1 MLNRSKQRRGAV
13 AVEMAFALP
22 LLFLFVLG
30 SIEFGRMNVI
40 RHTIDNAAYE
50 AARRAIVPGSTQAD
64 AETVANSIMATVGAK
79 GVNVV
84 VTPPVIL
91 IDTPEVNVNVTVD
104 CSANGFIAPIFFAGR
119 QLVGN
124 ATLKREQL

>member
-1 MLNRSKQRRGAV
+1 MRFLVWLLR
-13 AVEMAFALP
+13 
-22 LLFLFVLG
+22 LFLHALG
-30 SIEFGRMNVI
+30 RTWRVDWHGLERL
-40 RHTIDNAAYE
+40 E
-50 AARRAIVPGSTQAD
+50 AARRAIVPGSTAAD

-91 IDTPEVNVNVTVD
+91 IDTPEVNVNVTVNCD
-104 CSANGFIAPIFFAGR
+104 ANGFIAPIFFAGK

-124 ATLKREQL
+124 ATLRREQL

>member
-1 MLNRSKQRRGAV
+1 M
-13 AVEMAFALP
+13 EMAFALP

-30 SIEFGRMNVI
+30 SIEFSRMNVI

-50 AARRAIVPGSTQAD
+50 AARRAIVPGSTAAD
-64 AETVANSIMATVGAK
+64 AETVANGIMATVGAE

-84 VTPPVIL
+84 VTPAVL
-91 IDTPEVNVNVTVD
+91 QLDTPEVNVNVSVD
-104 CSANGFIAPIFFAGR
+104 CDANGFIAPIFFAGR

-124 ATLKREQL
+124 ATLRREQL